1 MEIEQY
7 KEREMATT
15 LAIGYARLSPGDRKS
30 EDQSSF
36 SGISIEK
43 QLDAINNFV
52 QYKNYSLINIF
63 VDDAV
68 SGKNMDRPEFIKMN
82 ELIDTLVDVR
92 NKMNSRRGK
101 DRDAVGE
108 ILKSLNI
115 SMGKDDEIVLVFYK
129 LDRLTRNLR
138 DGVDYFESLA
148 KKNVY
153 FSSCCEGQEIL
164 STKGAMG
171 DFVRNILLIVAEL
184 ERGMTSD
191 RTKDVL
197 HYLRDEGKV
206 FCNKTP
212 YGWTRN
218 DKSLVPNDIERQ
230 VILEF
235 LDMKDAGFTWNGI
248 AQCLGMK
255 GSRTGREWDKGR
267 IHSLWR
273 RMVRVPQEYEWTGR
287 TVEYFKGCVE
297 KERVDENN
305 NCSVENCL

>member
-1 MEIEQY
+1 METERQE
-7 KEREMATT
+7 EREMSTI
-15 LAIGYARLSPGDRKS
+15 AIGYARLSPGDRKS
-30 EDQSSF
+30 EGQSSY

-43 QLDAINNFV
+43 QLDAIQNFV
-52 QYKNYSLINIF
+52 QYKNYSLVNIF
-63 VDDAV
+63 IDDAV
-68 SGKNMDRPEFIKMN
+68 SGKNMDRPEFNKMN
-82 ELIDTLVDVR
+82 ELIDTLVHVR
-92 NKMNSRRGK
+92 QQMNSRK
-101 DRDAVGE
+101 AKERDAASE

-148 KKNVY
+148 KNNVY

-206 FCNKTP
+206 FCHNTP
-212 YGWTRN
+212 YGWTRQN
-218 DKSLVPNDIERQ
+218 KFLVPNETERQ

-235 LDMKDAGFTWNGI
+235 LQLKDSGLTWTGI
-248 AQCLGMK
+248 ANCLGAK
-255 GSRTGREWDKGR
+255 GSRNERVWDKGR
-267 IHSLWR
+267 VHSLWR
-273 RMVRVPQEYEWTGR
+273 RMVRVPTDYEWTGK
-287 TVEYFKGCVE
+287 TVEYFTG
-297 KERVDENN
+297 R
-305 NCSVENCL
+305 VENEITANGNN